1 MAFIRRWK
9 KCYHQLKDEF
19 ESYKLRRE
27 FLTPEAPLNV
37 AISGRIILSKTAEL
51 DEEEIQNLKGQIV
64 ELRNRLSMV
73 QTQLDQN
80 RTTLAE
86 YEAKEKELNETLGAQ
101 KQSFKEKLESQVN
114 NMQILKTSSFT
125 PPYMWRGH
133 DLRHL

>member
-1 MAFIRRWK
+1 M
-9 KCYHQLKDEF
+9 
-19 ESYKLRRE
+19 RRE

-37 AISGRIILSKTAEL
+37 AISGRRILSKTAEL

-101 KQSFKEKLESQVN
+101 KQSFKEKLE
-114 NMQILKTSSFT
+114 
-125 PPYMWRGH
+125 R
-133 DLRHL
+133 

>member
-1 MAFIRRWK
+1 M
-9 KCYHQLKDEF
+9 KDEF

-37 AISGRIILSKTAEL
+37 AISGRRILSKTAEL

-125 PPYMWRGH
+125 PPYILSR
-133 DLRHL
+133 LCTSK